1 MKVLWLDSDRFMIDT
16 LRLIAVGLGCTAAL
30 HGTPAKELKLD
41 ELFPK
46 DRLLEVNIAL
56 SEADWDKIRYQ
67 RRTRENALPPSRKF
81 EPPPPPYSYVE
92 ASVTIDGV
100 TFPKIGL
107 RKKGFLGSQDT
118 IRPSLKVKL
127 DYSDKKGNIDGLRN
141 LTFNNNRQDASLMSQ
156 FMGYEFWDAAGA
168 PGSRCAFAKVTVN
181 GRNLGVYCHVETVR
195 EPLLRRE
202 FGSDKGTLFEGT
214 VVDFYPEWEGSFER
228 KTGDD
233 KKGRAHL
240 VKVINAMRGGNG
252 EPFFGGDVP
261 GRAWVPDSGAH
272 DAEWFKPAFDDSS
285 WIAGTNGA
293 GYEVGEGFEK
303 LITPNFNFVEQ
314 MHYKATSLYLRF
326 PFEIGDLDSIN
337 AAKNLLLRM
346 KCDDGFIAYING
358 HEVAR
363 MNAPENA
370 QWDSRATSSGDD
382 GANSTFAAFNINKHR
397 DRLHKGR
404 NLLAIHGLNI
414 SPESTDF
421 LMVAEL
427 QTNAHDYEDAIWE
440 VIDEEAFYKF
450 WALEG
455 LLSFWDGYS
464 GNRNNYFIY
473 LNPGTGKLHFMPW
486 GADCLFEKYSRLRVD
501 RSSPRSVRLKGLV
514 ARKLYQIPSVRKKY
528 AATMKKLMAEHWD
541 EEKLLAETERIEA
554 MVTPHISDYQ
564 WRGVRFE
571 AVRDF
576 IRNRR
581 PDVEREINGED
592 MPLWPR

>member
-1 MKVLWLDSDRFMIDT
+1 MINT
-16 LRLIAVGLGCTAAL
+16 PKFIAVSLYFFAAIQ
-30 HGTPAKELKLD
+30 GANAKELKLD
-41 ELFPK
+41 DLFPK
-46 DRLLEVNIAL
+46 DRLLEVNITIA
-56 SEADWDKIRYQ
+56 EQDWDKIRYQ
-67 RRTRENALPPSRKF
+67 RRTRENALPPSRQF

-100 TFPKIGL
+100 TFPKVGL

-118 IRPSLKVKL
+118 TRPSLKVKL
-127 DYSDKKGNIDGLRN
+127 DYIEKEGNIDGLQN
-141 LTFNNNRQDASLMSQ
+141 LTLNNNRQDRSLMSQ
-156 FMGYEFWDAAGA
+156 FMGYAIWDAVGA

-233 KKGRAHL
+233 KKGRAHI
-240 VKVINAMRGGNG
+240 VKVIKAMQGGNG
-252 EPFFGGDVP
+252 KPFFGGEVP

-272 DAEWFKPAFDDSS
+272 DAEWFKPTFDDSS
-285 WIAGTNGA
+285 WIPGTNGA

-303 LITPNFNFVEQ
+303 LISPSFNFVEQ
-314 MHYKATSLYLRF
+314 MHNKATSLYMRF
-326 PFEIGDLDSIN
+326 PFDIDDLDAIN
-337 AAKNLLLRM
+337 ATKNLLLQM
-346 KCDDGFIAYING
+346 KCDDGFVAYVNG

-363 MNAPENA
+363 MNAPENTR
-370 QWDSRATSSGDD
+370 WDSRATSSGDD
-382 GANSTFAAFNINKHR
+382 GANSSFSSFNISPHK
-397 DRLHKGR
+397 DKLHQGR

-421 LMVAEL
+421 LMVAGL
-427 QTNAHDYEDAIWE
+427 QTNEHDYVDAIWE

-455 LLSFWDGYS
+455 LLSFWDGYT

-473 LNPGTGKLHFMPW
+473 LNPGTEKLHFMPW
-486 GADCLFEKYSRLRVD
+486 GADCLFEKFSRLRVD

-514 ARKLYQIPSVRKKY
+514 ASKLYQIPAVRKKY
-528 AATMKKLMAEHWD
+528 AATMKKLMAEHWN
-541 EEKLLAETERIEA
+541 EKKLLAETERIEA

-581 PDVEREINGED
+581 PDIEREINGED

>member
-1 MKVLWLDSDRFMIDT
+1 MINT
-16 LRLIAVGLGCTAAL
+16 PKSIAIGLCFIAAHQCT
-30 HGTPAKELKLD
+30 TAKELKLD
-41 ELFPK
+41 DLFPK
-46 DRLLEVNIAL
+46 DRLLEINITIA
-56 SEADWDKIRYQ
+56 EQDWDKIRYQ
-67 RRTRENALPPSRKF
+67 RRTRENALPPSRQF

-100 TFPKIGL
+100 TFPKVGL
-107 RKKGFLGSQDT
+107 RKKGFIGSQDT
-118 IRPSLKVKL
+118 TRPSLKVKL
-127 DYSDKKGNIDGLRN
+127 DYIEKEGHIDGLQN
-141 LTFNNNRQDASLMSQ
+141 LTLNNNRQDTSLMSQ
-156 FMGYEFWDAAGA
+156 FMGYELWNAAGA
-168 PGSRCAFAKVTVN
+168 PGSRCAFAKITVN
-181 GRNLGVYCHVETVR
+181 GHNLGVYCHVETVR
-195 EPLLRRE
+195 EPLLKRE

-233 KKGRAHL
+233 KKGRAHI
-240 VKVINAMRGGNG
+240 VKVIKAMQGGNG
-252 EPFFGGDVP
+252 KPFFGGEVP
-261 GRAWVPDSGAH
+261 GRARVPNSGEH
-272 DAEWFKPAFDDSS
+272 DAAWFKPAFDDSS
-285 WIAGTNGA
+285 WIPGTNGA

-303 LITPNFNFVEQ
+303 LISPSFNFVEQ
-314 MHYKATSLYLRF
+314 MHNKATSLYLRF
-326 PFEIGDLDSIN
+326 PFDIDDLDAIN
-337 AAKNLLLRM
+337 ATKNLLLQM
-346 KCDDGFIAYING
+346 KCDDGFVAYING

-363 MNAPENA
+363 MNAPENTR
-370 QWDSRATSSGDD
+370 WDSRATSSGDD
-382 GANSTFAAFNINKHR
+382 GANSSFSSFNISPHK
-397 DRLHKGR
+397 DKLHQGQ

-421 LMVAEL
+421 LMVAGL
-427 QTNAHDYEDAIWE
+427 QTNEHDYVDAIWE

-455 LLSFWDGYS
+455 LLSFWDGYT

-473 LNPGTGKLHFMPW
+473 LNPGTGKLHFLPW
-486 GADCLFEKYSRLRVD
+486 GADCLFEKFSRLRVD

-514 ARKLYQIPSVRKKY
+514 ASKLYQIPSVRKKY

-581 PDVEREINGED
+581 PDIEREINGED

>member
-1 MKVLWLDSDRFMIDT
+1 
-16 LRLIAVGLGCTAAL
+16 
-30 HGTPAKELKLD
+30 
-41 ELFPK
+41 
-46 DRLLEVNIAL
+46 
-56 SEADWDKIRYQ
+56 
-67 RRTRENALPPSRKF
+67 
-81 EPPPPPYSYVE
+81 
-92 ASVTIDGV
+92 
-100 TFPKIGL
+100 
-107 RKKGFLGSQDT
+107 
-118 IRPSLKVKL
+118 
-127 DYSDKKGNIDGLRN
+127 
-141 LTFNNNRQDASLMSQ
+141 
-156 FMGYEFWDAAGA
+156 
-168 PGSRCAFAKVTVN
+168 
-181 GRNLGVYCHVETVR
+181 
-195 EPLLRRE
+195 
-202 FGSDKGTLFEGT
+202 
-214 VVDFYPEWEGSFER
+214 
-228 KTGDD
+228 
-233 KKGRAHL
+233 
-240 VKVINAMRGGNG
+240 
-252 EPFFGGDVP
+252 
-261 GRAWVPDSGAH
+261 
-272 DAEWFKPAFDDSS
+272 
-285 WIAGTNGA
+285 
-293 GYEVGEGFEK
+293 
-303 LITPNFNFVEQ
+303 
-314 MHYKATSLYLRF
+314 
-326 PFEIGDLDSIN
+326 
-337 AAKNLLLRM
+337 M
-346 KCDDGFIAYING
+346 KCDDGFVAYING
-358 HEVAR
+358 HEIAR
-363 MNAPENA
+363 MNAPEKA

-397 DRLHKGR
+397 DKLHNGR

-427 QTNAHDYEDAIWE
+427 QTNEHHYEDAIWE

-514 ARKLYQIPSVRKKY
+514 ANKLYQIPAVRKKY

-554 MVTPHISDYQ
+554 MVRPHISDYQ

-571 AVRDF
+571 AVREF

>member
-1 MKVLWLDSDRFMIDT
+1 M
-16 LRLIAVGLGCTAAL
+16 
-30 HGTPAKELKLD
+30 
-41 ELFPK
+41 
-46 DRLLEVNIAL
+46 
-56 SEADWDKIRYQ
+56 
-67 RRTRENALPPSRKF
+67 
-81 EPPPPPYSYVE
+81 
-92 ASVTIDGV
+92 TIDGV
-100 TFPKIGL
+100 TYPKVGL

-118 IRPSLKVKL
+118 TRPSLKVKL

-240 VKVINAMRGGNG
+240 VKVINAMQGGNG

-326 PFEIGDLDSIN
+326 PFEIGDIDSIN

-473 LNPGTGKLHFMPW
+473 LSPGTGKLHFMPW

-528 AATMKKLMAEHWD
+528 AATMKQLMAEHWH

-554 MVTPHISDYQ
+554 IVRPHISDYQ

-581 PDVEREINGED
+581 PDIEREINGAD